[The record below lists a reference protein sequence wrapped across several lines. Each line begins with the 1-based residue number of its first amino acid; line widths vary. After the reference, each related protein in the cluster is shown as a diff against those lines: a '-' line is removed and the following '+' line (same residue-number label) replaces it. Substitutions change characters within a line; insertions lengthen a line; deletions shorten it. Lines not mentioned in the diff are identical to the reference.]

1 MADKKISSDKKE
13 KQSENMSFEEAMAR
27 LEEIVR
33 SLEGGTAQLD
43 SSLAMFEEGVKLVGF
58 CNRKLDDAERRI
70 KILYKKEDGDI
81 GEREFAS

>member
-43 SSLAMFEEGVKLVGF
+43 SSLAMSSLSASATVSLTM
-58 CNRKLDDAERRI
+58 RSAE
-70 KILYKKEDGDI
+70 
-81 GEREFAS
+81 